1 MRPVNEREQA
11 FTYIIVFALFLKQS
25 AGALM
30 NVMAIY
36 HQLRTVGRTV
46 WSYSIVSSERSTPRI
61 HRVATTRLVPL
72 TGVVRRKCVYG

>member
-36 HQLRTVGRTV
+36 HQLRTVVGQSGLIRLSHRSGRPHGYT
-46 WSYSIVSSERSTPRI
+46 
-61 HRVATTRLVPL
+61 A
-72 TGVVRRKCVYG
+72 